1 MRIEVEEGD
10 SAGELG
16 SLMEW
21 LVGVDELRGAVR
33 PVHAPPPE
41 GALGPVLEALDVL
54 VGPGGVAA
62 AGATSLV
69 AWLRHRAGSVRVRVR
84 KPDGTTVTLDAEKV
98 RGLSADDVHAQVE
111 QLLRAVEEPAADDA
125 RDGDEREPS

>member
-1 MRIEVEEGD
+1 MRIEIEGDD

-21 LVGVDELRGAVR
+21 LAEVDELRGAVR
-33 PVHAPPPE
+33 PVHAPPPA

-62 AGATSLV
+62 AVTTSLV

-111 QLLRAVEEPAADDA
+111 QLLRAVEEPEAEDERA
-125 RDGDEREPS
+125 GDEHERP